1 MASLYKRGN
10 QFWVSYY
17 IEDTQVKKS
26 LRTTNERV
34 AQYKFK
40 QIEYEL
46 SLGELGLASKL
57 PLPAI
62 GKGPFQV
69 KS

>member
-10 QFWVSYY
+10 KFWVSYY
-17 IEDTQVKKS
+17 VDDTQVKKS
-26 LRTTNERV
+26 LNTVNDRV
-34 AQYKFK
+34 TRNKVK

-57 PLPAI
+57 PL
-62 GKGPFQV
+62 
-69 KS
+69 ST